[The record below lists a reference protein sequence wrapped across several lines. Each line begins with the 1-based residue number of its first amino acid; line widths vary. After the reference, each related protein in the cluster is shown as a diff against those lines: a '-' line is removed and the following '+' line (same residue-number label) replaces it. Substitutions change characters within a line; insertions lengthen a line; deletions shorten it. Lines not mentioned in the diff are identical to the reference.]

1 MKLKN
6 KTLAWLLALGVAAA
20 LPEPSA
26 KAASAVNGDIL
37 VGFRATGGAGS
48 TKNLVVNIGAATAL
62 ESATGAVN
70 LGNINADLNA
80 TYGSDWATRTN
91 LFWGAVGTV
100 GSFNAI
106 GTNPART
113 VYSSRS
119 AFEPWLR
126 ANSSSHAAATN
137 KVVAL
142 MTAFNSASVVGVSH
156 ANGVIQ
162 TTTGSNSWS
171 SYQPG
176 GTITNS
182 GPAPGISFAFFNP
195 TIEAAVASDAA
206 LVHLYRV
213 KPAAGAEIGTAG
225 DYLGMLVLESSG
237 SLIFDPA
244 ASLARLSIA
253 TPVVS
258 VLQGS
263 ETATVMVRR
272 VPGTG
277 VGATATTSVAV
288 ATADGVTS
296 VMPPFSAGLVGKDY
310 TQLTSTVSFAA
321 NEFLKPVTVTL
332 LPQLVAVTNRRFTV
346 NLSSPAANAVL
357 GAASAS
363 VQIISDT
370 AASPTIRF
378 SNPSGIASSTVWPV
392 VASGIAGSP
401 IGVDRVEVSLN
412 NGPVVVATLG
422 SATSPVNVPWS
433 ASFEPVQGLNRLVA
447 TVYDLSGNSAT
458 VRRSFRFVRR
468 YNVSLTRSV
477 PTDISATPDTAGLV
491 ALLATPAA
499 NASVMT
505 PSAVNTITRLS
516 EVVPGT
522 TVKFTATAKVGYSFS
537 HWSGLPG
544 SATVAGDVVSF
555 TMPAAN
561 VAITAT
567 YTANVFGGDSNQ
579 TVGTF
584 VGLVRANAGTVSS
597 NDTEGFVSG
606 TLTAS
611 SGLFAGRL
619 LIGGEL
625 RSYTGNFYGNGSFF
639 FTVGITKVPVL
650 DLGNGRTFDMSF
662 AGDVITAEITNATL
676 GGSSGSINRALY
688 STASKVPSALLNAVV
703 APATISTRGIYTVG
717 FPAKAQ
723 TPELDT
729 SLFPQGDGIA
739 TITVLDT
746 GMVTLVGT
754 LADGTAITASS
765 NLVAGNVCPIFV
777 QLNTPGSTTVK
788 GGSFGGILTFDATQA
803 NSDVSGVDLRWFR
816 PAVTAPTTPN
826 PVMDLYTAGWPTG
839 IKVDAVGALYDATLT
854 LQSSL
859 GAGAPAT
866 ATAGNTD
873 LLFDN
878 VRYKSSP
885 TGSATVYDLRS
896 LARTPRIVNSVVT
909 LIPSGTTSYT
919 LTAVQATGT
928 FSGTVA
934 VDVGSL
940 ITDPSKPPYRGII
953 VQKGT
958 NKGGYGYVISAT
970 TGDRD
975 PQSGGVSLTA
985 K

>member
-1 MKLKN
+1 
-6 KTLAWLLALGVAAA
+6 
-20 LPEPSA
+20 
-26 KAASAVNGDIL
+26 
-37 VGFRATGGAGS
+37 
-48 TKNLVVNIGAATAL
+48 
-62 ESATGAVN
+62 
-70 LGNINADLNA
+70 
-80 TYGSDWATRTN
+80 
-91 LFWGAVGTV
+91 
-100 GSFNAI
+100 
-106 GTNPART
+106 
-113 VYSSRS
+113 
-119 AFEPWLR
+119 
-126 ANSSSHAAATN
+126 
-137 KVVAL
+137 
-142 MTAFNSASVVGVSH
+142 MTAFNTSSSVGVTHS
-156 ANGVIQ
+156 NGVVQ
-162 TTTGSNSWS
+162 TNTDTNSWS

-176 GTITNS
+176 GTTTNS

-195 TIEAAVASDAA
+195 SIEGGFGSDAA
-206 LVHLYRV
+206 IVHLYRV
-213 KPAAGAEIGTAG
+213 KPAAGAEINTAG

-237 SLIFDPA
+237 KLLFEPA
-244 ASLARLSIA
+244 TSVSRLSIA
-253 TPVVS
+253 TPVVTL
-258 VLQGS
+258 LQGS
-263 ETATVMVRR
+263 ETATIVVRR

-277 VGATATTSVAV
+277 TGANATTVTV

-310 TQLTSTVSFAA
+310 TLLNNTVSFAA
-321 NEFLKPVTVTL
+321 NEIFKSVNVTL
-332 LPQLVAVTNRRFTV
+332 IPQLTAVTNRRFTV
-346 NLSSPAANAVL
+346 NLSSPAANAVVVE
-357 GAASAS
+357 GASSAS

-505 PSAVNTITRLS
+505 PSAVNTTTRSS

-522 TVKFTATAKVGYSFS
+522 TVRFTATAKVGYSFS

-567 YTANVFGGDSNQ
+567 YTANVFGGGSNQ

-584 VGLVRANAGTVSS
+584 VGLVRANEGTVSS

-611 SGLFAGRL
+611 SGLFVGRL

-650 DLGNGRTFDMSF
+650 DLGNGRTFDMSI

-765 NLVAGNVCPIFV
+765 NLVAGNMCPIFV

-866 ATAGNTD
+866 AAAGNTD

-878 VRYKSSP
+878 VRYKSSAA
-885 TGSATVYDLRS
+885 GSATVYGLRS
-896 LARTPRIVNSVVT
+896 LARTPRVVNSVVT